1 MIKLK
6 IDLEE
11 PINAMTF
18 RMEMT
23 GGGWYLDTETGAIL
37 LDCDAGDEELPEDLR
52 DNPRYR
58 WIDPIES
65 RDGFTLMEDFIETV
79 ADSKVRER
87 LDDALGKSKPFRRFK
102 DTLEDYPAVREAWFR
117 FEHEGH
123 ARLARE

>member
-1 MIKLK
+1 LTSAERLARRLALTLNSTGENTVIKLK

-79 ADSKVRER
+79 TDSKVRER
-87 LDDALGKSKPFRRFK
+87 LDEALGACRTFH
-102 DTLEDYPAVREAWFR
+102 LCC
-117 FEHEGH
+117 
-123 ARLARE
+123 